1 MSPFVSLFERQPL
14 IFVHMVAALLA
25 LTLGGVVLA
34 RRKGTAS
41 HRATGWVW
49 VALMALATIT
59 SAFIRD
65 YGMINLAGFTPIHGL
80 TVLTAVG
87 LPQGIAAIR
96 RGDMAS
102 HRKHMRNLY
111 IGGCV
116 VAGLFTLMPGRF
128 LGRQLWALLA

>member
-1 MSPFVSLFERQPL
+1 MNRFVWLLERHPL
-14 IFVHMVAALLA
+14 IFVHMVAAMAGLV
-25 LTLGGVVLA
+25 LGAVVLA
-34 RRKGTAS
+34 RRKGTPS

-49 VALMALATIT
+49 VVLMAVATLT

-65 YGMINLAGFTPIHGL
+65 YRMINLAGFTPIHGL

-96 RGDMAS
+96 RGDVAS
-102 HRKHMRNLY
+102 HRRHMRNLY

-128 LGRQLWALLA
+128 LGRQLWALFA